1 MSSTDK
7 IGAWRDRTNL
17 FISYRQSYAHHP
29 TAKRQRFNG
38 SNSNNDRYTDAD
50 AERAGLMSGQ
60 DNADSD
66 AIIEMDLLPP
76 RWLDIQDEITTLL
89 TEVAA
94 KMKKLDQVHAK
105 HVLPGFDDES
115 VKAREEREIEALT
128 QDITR
133 TFTTCQSR
141 IRRIDALVREQ
152 QQHSTSRQLSQA
164 DETMARNLKMSLASR
179 VSEVSA
185 TFRRKQSAYLKKLRS
200 LGGMLTPIDRAG
212 TPLAQ
217 NPYTDPAIMDS
228 ETDRSAAE
236 GTLLQ
241 TAQLQQSQ
249 RRRTGVMDSAIEQ
262 REREIEG
269 IAQGVI
275 DLSNIFQELNSMVID
290 QGTVLDRI
298 DYNVERTAEHVK
310 EAEKELTVA
319 TGSQKKGTRRRVI
332 LLLVLVVVGMLILL
346 LVKPKRGSAVPAP
359 VPTPAPG
366 EPLPP
371 IEPGGG
377 LPPEVGA
384 VARRVWG
391 GGHGMLERRWWEWK
405 QRRRRG
411 GSFALIVP
419 I

>member
-1 MSSTDK
+1 
-7 IGAWRDRTNL
+7 
-17 FISYRQSYAHHP
+17 
-29 TAKRQRFNG
+29 
-38 SNSNNDRYTDAD
+38 
-50 AERAGLMSGQ
+50 MSGQ
-60 DNADSD
+60 DNADGD

-115 VKAREEREIEALT
+115 VKAREDREIEALT

-152 QQHSTSRQLSQA
+152 QQHSSSRQLSQA

-249 RRRTGVMDSAIEQ
+249 RRRTGVLDSAIEQ

-310 EAEKELTVA
+310 EAEKELIVA

-332 LLLVLVVVGMLILL
+332 LLLVLVVVGMVILL
-346 LVKPKRGSAVPAP
+346 FVKPKRGSAVPAP
-359 VPTPAPG
+359 APAPAPG
-366 EPLPP
+366 QPLPP
-371 IEPGGG
+371 VEPGGG

-384 VARRVWG
+384 VVRRVWG
-391 GGHGMLERRWWEWK
+391 VRQGMLERRWWEWK
-405 QRRRRG
+405 QRRRRE
-411 GSFALIVP
+411 GSFGLVVP

>member
-1 MSSTDK
+1 MSSTEK

-29 TAKRQRFNG
+29 TARRPRFNG
-38 SNSNNDRYTDAD
+38 PSNNDRYTDAD
-50 AERAGLMSGQ
+50 SERAGLMSSQ
-60 DNADSD
+60 DNNDGD

-89 TEVAA
+89 TEVAG

-115 VKAREEREIEALT
+115 VKAREERQIEALT

-152 QQHSTSRQLSQA
+152 QQHSTTHLLSQA

-185 TFRRKQSAYLKKLRS
+185 TFRKKQSAYLKKLRS
-200 LGGMLTPIDRAG
+200 LGGMNTPIDRAG

-217 NPYTDPAIMDS
+217 NPYTDPAMLDS

-241 TAQLQQSQ
+241 TAQLQQSQQ

-319 TGSQKKGTRRRVI
+319 TGYQRKSTKRKII
-332 LLLVLVVVGMLILL
+332 LLLVLVVVGMVILL
-346 LVKPKRGSAVPAP
+346 FIKPKRRNEVPAPAP
-359 VPTPAPG
+359 VPG
-366 EPLPP
+366 EPVPP
-371 IEPGGG
+371 VGPGGG
-377 LPPEVGA
+377 LPPEVRA
-384 VARRVWG
+384 VVKRVMG
-391 GGHGMLERRWWEWK
+391 DRHGMVERRWWEWK

-411 GSFALIVP
+411 GLAVP
-419 I
+419 LVPL